1 MIVLEENK
9 TQRRQRAKACGGL
22 IQFFCLI
29 NRCSILWDSVL
40 IVITVPFLSKAAFNY
55 KLSPQLVFGV
65 MTPSLLDC
73 LNKRGVRRDN
83 KWTKRN
89 MQGTCSPFW
98 PRFQCRVWPLRRAIL
113 TAVLLHHKVPT
124 DSNPLRCLQGVFI
137 LADLRVDFFIFPNIG
152 VFRFL
157 TQKSG
162 LQNFRLHFFFLNK
175 RFNIQNPQCPII
187 WFPPIKSV
195 VVCTRRELFCPIW

>member
-9 TQRRQRAKACGGL
+9 TQRRQRAKACRGL

-65 MTPSLLDC
+65 MTPSFLDC

-83 KWTKRN
+83 KWTKKKKKQARHLFPSLAPLSMSCLTSQKSN
-89 MQGTCSPFW
+89 IDCCSFAPQS
-98 PRFQCRVWPLRRAIL
+98 PHGFQSI
-113 TAVLLHHKVPT
+113 AV
-124 DSNPLRCLQGVFI
+124 SARGFYSCWFES
-137 LADLRVDFFIFPNIG
+137 
-152 VFRFL
+152 RFL
-157 TQKSG
+157 HLSK
-162 LQNFRLHFFFLNK
+162 H
-175 RFNIQNPQCPII
+175 
-187 WFPPIKSV
+187 W
-195 VVCTRRELFCPIW
+195 